1 MVQNYSGTVQ
11 CSICQ
16 SSQDRQ
22 SGRRLE
28 SMKKNPSWPKLSR
41 CQHCRGT
48 PARSP
53 STLITGR
60 TSLQAWDRGGRLQ
73 SLQSGFT
80 RQIHSWL
87 CQSGNSRRVPIG
99 KVSFTSQLPPDSK
112 QPPRPLQ
119 GTQQEPK
126 TVNTEMSGYSLL
138 SPQHQRLWL
147 VQASCSILLFF
158 SPFHPALVN
167 TWSPPTPFKLISQP
181 GDFKRLTNAWISNM
195 QTGPGVVDNNR
206 LWLQKWDSSAR
217 HRPKPMFCEYLL
229 WVWPCAMLH
238 ICKGFPWKP

>member
-1 MVQNYSGTVQ
+1 METSEE
-11 CSICQ
+11 C
-16 SSQDRQ
+16 
-22 SGRRLE
+22 
-28 SMKKNPSWPKLSR
+28 PSERCPSPLS
-41 CQHCRGT
+41 CLQIANSHPDHCRE
-48 PARSP
+48 P
-53 STLITGR
+53 SKNQKL
-60 TSLQAWDRGGRLQ
+60 WD
-73 SLQSGFT
+73 
-80 RQIHSWL
+80 
-87 CQSGNSRRVPIG
+87 
-99 KVSFTSQLPPDSK
+99 
-112 QPPRPLQ
+112 
-119 GTQQEPK
+119 
-126 TVNTEMSGYSLL
+126 TEMSGYSLL